1 MKRSGNPVMWLKV
14 CGICSVEDGLA
25 AAECGAQ
32 AIGLNF
38 VPPSPRC
45 LSVELGARI
54 ATALRGSVEVIGVV
68 ADLGIQQMLSLK
80 EKVGLDTLQLH
91 GAESSGDLAAVG
103 PRAYKALRVASAED
117 VALADRY
124 EGDRLLVDAKV
135 TGVLGGSGHAFDW
148 SLVVALAKRRS
159 IVLAGG
165 LHEGNVAEAVR
176 TVAPWGLDVAS
187 GVEVVGEPR
196 RKDPAKLRRFVA
208 AAHAAAARLPEVG

>member
-1 MKRSGNPVMWLKV
+1 MWLKV

>member
-1 MKRSGNPVMWLKV
+1 MWLKV
-14 CGICSVEDGLA
+14 CGICTVEDGLA

-54 ATALRGSVEVIGVV
+54 ATALRGSVEIIGVV
-68 ADLGIQQMLSLK
+68 ADLGIQEMLSLK

-91 GAESSGDLAAVG
+91 GSESSEDLMAVG
-103 PRAYKALRVASAED
+103 PRAYKALRVARAED
-117 VALADRY
+117 VTLADRY

-135 TGVLGGSGHAFDW
+135 SGVLGGSGQAFDW
-148 SLVVALAKRRS
+148 SLVVALARRRS

-165 LHEGNVAEAVR
+165 LHEGNVAEAVS
-176 TVAPWGLDVAS
+176 TVAPWGIDVAS
-187 GVEVVGEPR
+187 GVEVAGEPR
-196 RKDPAKLRRFVA
+196 RKDPAKLGRFVA
-208 AAHAAAARLPEVG
+208 AARAAAARLPGVG